1 MSGNLSVLPLEILV
15 KEFERAAIE
24 QSQAILFDDTP
35 KANRLYRERKQ
46 IEAEI
51 KSRDG
56 DQRAAL
62 MKLYDHP
69 NSRVRLSAAQAT
81 LTVAREAALRT
92 LSAIAATEDYPAAAE
107 ARSSIILLDSGFY
120 KPK

>member
-1 MSGNLSVLPLEILV
+1 MSRNLSVLPVEDLV

-24 QSQAILFDDTP
+24 QSKAILYDDTP

-56 DQRAAL
+56 DQRSAL

-69 NSRVRLSAAQAT
+69 NSRVRLTAAEAT
-81 LTVAREAALRT
+81 LAIAREAAFRT
-92 LSAIAATEDYPAAAE
+92 LTAIAATNDYPTAAE
-107 ARSSIILLDSGFY
+107 ARSAIILLESGFY

>member
-1 MSGNLSVLPLEILV
+1 MSRNLSVLPVEDLV

-24 QSQAILFDDTP
+24 QSQAILYDDTP

-56 DQRAAL
+56 DQRSAL
-62 MKLYDHP
+62 TKLYDHP
-69 NSRVRLSAAQAT
+69 NSRVRLTAAEAT
-81 LTVAREAALRT
+81 LAIAREAALRT
-92 LSAIAATEDYPAAAE
+92 LTAIAATNDYPAAAE
-107 ARSSIILLDSGFY
+107 ARSAIILLESGFY